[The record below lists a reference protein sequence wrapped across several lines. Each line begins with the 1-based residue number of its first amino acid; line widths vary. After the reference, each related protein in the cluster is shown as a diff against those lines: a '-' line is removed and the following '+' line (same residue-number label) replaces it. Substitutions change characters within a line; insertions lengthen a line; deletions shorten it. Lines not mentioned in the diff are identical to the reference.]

1 MRQKTRR
8 MLQNIGV
15 LILIAMGLAWVG
27 YRFMG
32 FRSSTFTD
40 NARTDCQVVP
50 VISRVQGYVKDVRFD
65 DFTPVKKGD
74 TLVIIEDSEYR
85 LRLAQAEA
93 DLQNM
98 TSGKDALGASIT
110 TTRNNV
116 AVSDA
121 SLAEVAALVENA
133 RRDYER
139 YQSLLAQDAVTR
151 QQFDAVETNYKALKA
166 KYETLSRQKQSTALV
181 SVEQTHRLGQS
192 DAGIEAAKAAIE
204 LARLNLSY
212 TVITAPC
219 DGYTSKNDLKV
230 GQLVQPGQPLLSI
243 VNESDMWVIANYRET
258 QTANMKVGDK
268 VRITVDAIPGVK
280 FEGVITAISKATG
293 AQYSAIPQDNATGNF
308 VKVEQRVPVK
318 IRFTDNNPAEDMARL
333 RAGLNVECKVLN

>member
-280 FEGVITAISKATG
+280 FEGIITAISKATG

>member
-32 FRSSTFTD
+32 FHSTTFTD

-50 VISRVQGYVKDVRFD
+50 VISRVQGYVKEVRFD

-74 TLVIIEDSEYR
+74 TLVVIDDSEYR

-98 TSGKDALGASIT
+98 TSGKEAIGASIT
-110 TTRNNV
+110 TTRNNISV
-116 AVSDA
+116 NDA
-121 SLAEVAALVENA
+121 SLVEIATQVENA

-139 YQSLLAQDAVTR
+139 YKSLLAQDAVTR
-151 QQFDAVETNYKALKA
+151 QQFDAVETNYNTLKA
-166 KYETLSRQKQSTALV
+166 KYETMSRQKKSTALAT
-181 SVEQTHRLGQS
+181 VEQTHRMGQS
-192 DAGIEAAKAAIE
+192 DAAIAAANAAIE

-219 DGYTSKNDLKV
+219 DGYTSRNDLKV
-230 GQLVQPGQPLLSI
+230 GQLVQPGQPLLAI
-243 VNESDMWVIANYRET
+243 VNESDMWIIANYKET
-258 QTANMKVGDK
+258 QTAGMKVGD
-268 VRITVDAIPGVK
+268 
-280 FEGVITAISKATG
+280 
-293 AQYSAIPQDNATGNF
+293 
-308 VKVEQRVPVK
+308 
-318 IRFTDNNPAEDMARL
+318 
-333 RAGLNVECKVLN
+333 